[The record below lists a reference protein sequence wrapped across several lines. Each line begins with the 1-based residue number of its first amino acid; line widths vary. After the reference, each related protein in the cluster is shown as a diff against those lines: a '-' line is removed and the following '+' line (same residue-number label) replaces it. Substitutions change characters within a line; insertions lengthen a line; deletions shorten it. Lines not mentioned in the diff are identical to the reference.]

1 VGGAKTADFWDTVK
15 PYLSNKNKTA
25 MSKIILNENENI
37 ISENENVAEI
47 FNNFFTNVAENI
59 GKDYVFDPRNH
70 PSLTEI
76 GKLQI
81 AQDTFA
87 FQSTNTE
94 TVSKIITKFNPKK
107 ATGADKISVKL
118 LKYSQPALLQPITD
132 LINISIESG
141 IFPDQLKQ
149 AQVTPIYKKNDP
161 MDKSNYRPVSI
172 LPIPSKIFEKVL
184 SEQLS
189 KYFDKIFNNF
199 LCAFR
204 KGHGCQTTLLR
215 LLEDWKYALD
225 KNEYVA
231 AILMDLS
238 KAFDCL
244 PHDILLAKLHAY
256 GLSEKA
262 VSLLKS
268 YLTDRK
274 QQIKIGNVVSKWDGI
289 KKGVPQ
295 GSILGPLL
303 FNVFIN
309 DIFSFVNK
317 SNLYN
322 YADDNTLSFHS
333 PNYNE
338 LISVLEEESKSLIDW
353 FSFNC
358 MQANPDKFQAIAVG
372 RKTHDK
378 KPEFNIGQ
386 TKLSC
391 DDVVKL
397 LGIDIDYNLNFD
409 VHISNLCR
417 KAGRQLNIMK
427 RIGQNLS
434 KLNRLTIF
442 HTFILSNFNFC
453 PMAWHFCST
462 ANTMKMEKLQERALR
477 FVYSD

>member
-1 VGGAKTADFWDTVK
+1 
-15 PYLSNKNKTA
+15 
-25 MSKIILNENENI
+25 
-37 ISENENVAEI
+37 
-47 FNNFFTNVAENI
+47 
-59 GKDYVFDPRNH
+59 
-70 PSLTEI
+70 
-76 GKLQI
+76 
-81 AQDTFA
+81 
-87 FQSTNTE
+87 
-94 TVSKIITKFNPKK
+94 
-107 ATGADKISVKL
+107 
-118 LKYSQPALLQPITD
+118 
-132 LINISIESG
+132 
-141 IFPDQLKQ
+141 
-149 AQVTPIYKKNDP
+149 

-477 FVYSD
+477 FVYSDYTLTYDQLLAKINLPSLHIRRMRTMALETFKILNGLAPVVLENIVQKKNVSYSFRYSNILQIPSVKSTKFGKNSFRFAAPVLWNSLPEEYRNTTNFSQFKTLISSWNGKDCKCIACTQ